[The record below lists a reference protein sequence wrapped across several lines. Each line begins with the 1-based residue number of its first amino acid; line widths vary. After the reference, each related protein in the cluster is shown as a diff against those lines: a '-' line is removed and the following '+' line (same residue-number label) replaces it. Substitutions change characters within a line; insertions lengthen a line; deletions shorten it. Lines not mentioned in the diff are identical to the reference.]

1 MSLKPQGVGSI
12 PETTA
17 RFARAAFPKGNTI
30 MRIRDALGPIYTDEQ
45 FTALFPDNGQP
56 ALSPGLLA
64 LVTVLQ
70 FAEGLSDRQ
79 AAEAVRAR
87 IEWKYGL
94 GLELDDPG
102 FDASVLSEF
111 RSRLIAGQAEMQ
123 LFETLLALL
132 REQHL
137 LKARGKQRDF
147 LDTCAGGHW
156 DAGSP
161 RMRWGDPAPCPQ
173 CPGNSDP

>member
-1 MSLKPQGVGSI
+1 
-12 PETTA
+12 
-17 RFARAAFPKGNTI
+17 
-30 MRIRDALGPIYTDEQ
+30 MRLRDSLGPIYSDEQ
-45 FTALFPDNGQP
+45 FTALFPDDGQP

-87 IEWKYGL
+87 IDWKYGL

-111 RSRLIAGQAEMQ
+111 RSRLMAGQAEVL
-123 LFETLLALL
+123 LFETLLSLL
-132 REQHL
+132 REQHF
-137 LKARGKQRDF
+137 LKARGKQRTDSNA
-147 LDTCAGGHW
+147 CAGSHC
-156 DAGSP
+156 DAQSP
-161 RMRWGDPAPCPQ
+161 RMCRRDAAPCPQ
-173 CPGNSDP
+173 CPGDGGS